1 MWIAS
6 VQYNNRRENTVLRKL
21 IGIIAIAVGIAGCA
35 SAPPDTTPLNPT
47 AVIERHVT
55 NNGIKGFFPFETNDL
70 SYVRANM
77 RREDRAFKG
86 TGTFSGFLI
95 GSRSGST
102 ITRLDRKLVWLLDNK
117 KEEYTE
123 CPLKGCAEKAARPAQ
138 KPNQAQPQQPEAPHE
153 KGCTVRLAS
162 NNFTVTPTGQKS
174 SINGF
179 DTEQYQAVWTVV
191 LRDKE
196 GRTTTSKVTMDLW
209 TTPLTQN
216 MRDAMAMEA
225 TYARAYAGAMPEAAR
240 VQLVPDEA
248 AKLMASYLAK
258 SLSPADQAAFLAAA
272 RQMQKIQG
280 YPISTKLSWN
290 MDGNACARKEPAKQA
305 DNGSSGSSS
314 VPTTRGGLV
323 SGLTGMLVD
332 KKAKEVAEQSANE
345 PILQFIVEVRQLKV
359 EPRHDSVFDVPW
371 GYKRVLP
378 E

>member
-1 MWIAS
+1 M
-6 VQYNNRRENTVLRKL
+6 RKL
-21 IGIIAIAVGIAGCA
+21 IGGIAIAVGMAGCA

-55 NNGIKGFFPFETNDL
+55 NNGIKGYFPFETNDQN
-70 SYVRANM
+70 YVRANM

-95 GSRSGST
+95 GSSSGST

-123 CPLKGCAEKAARPAQ
+123 CPLKGCAEKTRPVQ
-138 KPNQAQPQQPEAPHE
+138 KMDRAQPQQQPEAPHE

-162 NNFTVTPTGQKS
+162 SNFTVTPTGQKA

-196 GRTTTSKVTMDLW
+196 GRTTTSKVAMDLW
-209 TTPLTQN
+209 ATPLTQN
-216 MRDAMAMEA
+216 MRDAMDMEA
-225 TYARAYAGAMPEAAR
+225 AYARAYAGAMPDAAR
-240 VQLVPDEA
+240 MQLVPDEA

-272 RQMQKIQG
+272 RQMQKIKG

-290 MDGNACARKEPAKQA
+290 MDGNACARKEPAKTT
-305 DNGSSGSSS
+305 DSGSSGGS

-345 PILQFIVEVRQLKV
+345 PILQFIVEVRQLRV
-359 EPRHDSVFDVPW
+359 EPRHDSTFEVPW

-378 E
+378 KQ